1 MDFTE
6 KAGIRIEHWLNHNE
20 EHLKE
25 YEAFAGE
32 LETAGKNECARHIRE
47 MAAITAQSNEC
58 LGRALKALD

>member
-25 YEAFAGE
+25 YEAFASE
-32 LETAGKNECARHIRE
+32 LETAGKNERARHIRE
-47 MAAITAQSNEC
+47 MAALTAQSNEC
-58 LGRALKALD
+58 LRRALKALD